1 MTPERAFKISNNL
14 DIPSNKRKF
23 WPKYSEVVVS
33 QEGFVHDVIQFFE
46 VPTEQELVEIMK
58 WYPRSVSF
66 PVTAEATYTELDDF
80 IKKVNSC
87 IKLGKKVLKKN

>member
-1 MTPERAFKISNNL
+1 MTPERAFRIANNL
-14 DIPSNKRKF
+14 DIPSNKRKS

-33 QEGFVHDVIQFFE
+33 QEGFVHDVVQFFE
-46 VPTEQELVEIMK
+46 IPNEQELVEILK

-66 PVTAEATYTELDDF
+66 PVTAGATYIELDDF
-80 IKKVNSC
+80 IEKVISC

>member
-1 MTPERAFKISNNL
+1 MTPERAFRIANNL

-66 PVTAEATYTELDDF
+66 PVTAEATYIEIDTF
-80 IKKVNSC
+80 IEKVASC
-87 IKLGKKVLKKN
+87 IKLGNKILKKS